1 MRQHC
6 AQCLI
11 PLQANHRQA
20 PTGEIL
26 CVACYSAL
34 WDSRGS
40 EKLRMRI
47 EGRSG
52 PRSNGR
58 PALITRR

>member
-26 CVACYSAL
+26 CVGCYSAL

-40 EKLRMRI
+40 EELRMRI
-47 EGRSG
+47 EAHSG